1 MTRTHF
7 DDARMPGA
15 APCKVR
21 RVVLVVLAAACVQ
34 LVACG
39 QRDAGDS
46 VSLEAARAEFEA
58 GRAILIDIRE
68 PGEHATGVAA
78 GAQLLPMR
86 QIKRRMSEIPAT
98 AGKPVLLI
106 CHTQN
111 RSSATLRALREQGFA
126 HVRFVQGGMSEWV
139 RRGWPVV
146 KPAQLSGLARCV
158 PGGRVSGAP
167 LSAGVSAPCA
177 T

>member
-1 MTRTHF
+1 MRTHV

-15 APCKVR
+15 APCTVR
-21 RVVLVVLAAACVQ
+21 RVVLVALAAACVA

-46 VSLEAARAEFEA
+46 VSLEVARAELEA
-58 GRAILIDIRE
+58 GRVILIDIRE
-68 PGEHATGVAA
+68 PGEHATGVAT

-86 QIKRRMSEIPAT
+86 QIKRRLSEIPADG
-98 AGKPVLLI
+98 AKPVLLI

-111 RSSATLRALREQGFA
+111 RSSATLLALREQGFG

-146 KPAQLSGLARCV
+146 KPAGL
-158 PGGRVSGAP
+158 GGG
-167 LSAGVSAPCA
+167 
-177 T
+177 